1 MKYLAE
7 INEGNIIKASDKTYV
22 GFYLKRVAKQC
33 FVLQHLALKYTGIAN
48 LGCEFKTRSANLKK
62 TKKEQD
68 FYIKIL
74 INQISILKR
83 NAGKYSTDCE
93 IL

>member
-1 MKYLAE
+1 MLCSAAFGLEVHWNCQSGMWIQNQICK
-7 INEGNIIKASDKTYV
+7 
-22 GFYLKRVAKQC
+22 LK
-33 FVLQHLALKYTGIAN
+33 
-48 LGCEFKTRSANLKK
+48 KK

-93 IL
+93 ILWAKILLLKAYFPDVL